1 MSPRRGRKRDRRSR
15 AGYGRAREARAR
27 VGVVT
32 ALFLAVALAGATT
45 ALATGYLVVRGPFL
59 DGPALEPMPLFAALG
74 GFLVGIVVT
83 TWAAVR
89 AADVGSRF

>member
-1 MSPRRGRKRDRRSR
+1 MRAFRGRE
-15 AGYGRAREARAR
+15 GRAR

-45 ALATGYLVVRGPFL
+45 TLATGYLVVRGPFL
-59 DGPALEPMPLFAALG
+59 GGPALEPVALFAALG

-89 AADVGSRF
+89 ATNVGSRF

>member
-1 MSPRRGRKRDRRSR
+1 MSRHRGREQSRRR
-15 AGYGRAREARAR
+15 REGRGR

-32 ALFLAVALAGATT
+32 ALFLAVALAGAATT
-45 ALATGYLVVRGPFL
+45 LATGYLVVRGPFL
-59 DGPALEPMPLFAALG
+59 GGSTLEPMPLFAALG

-89 AADVGSRF
+89 AADVGTRF

>member
-1 MSPRRGRKRDRRSR
+1 M
-15 AGYGRAREARAR
+15 
-27 VGVVT
+27 GVVT

-45 ALATGYLVVRGPFL
+45 TLAAGYLVVRGPFL
-59 DGPALEPMPLFAALG
+59 GGPALEPVALFAALG

-89 AADVGSRF
+89 AASVGSRF

>member
-1 MSPRRGRKRDRRSR
+1 MFRRRGRESRRGRK
-15 AGYGRAREARAR
+15 GRGR
-27 VGVVT
+27 VGVVA

-45 ALATGYLVVRGPFL
+45 TLATGYLVVRGPFL
-59 DGPALEPMPLFAALG
+59 GGPALEPMPLFAALG

-89 AADVGSRF
+89 SANVGSRF